1 MQQDMSNIIPPERSP
16 RVIFLGMQGNFSL
29 PSLRALLKQNIEVCA
44 VVVPAPQVPG
54 RESLAMRQRERPR
67 LIRSVLP
74 LLDASIVELAWEHN
88 LPVWEVQHLS
98 DAGTISTLAAYEP
111 DTICVACFSQRIPPA
126 ILQLP
131 RFGCLNVHPSL
142 LPANRGPVPLFWTFH
157 EGDEQAGITIHL
169 MDEGI
174 DSGDILAQEP
184 IHVPDGISYT
194 QLEARCAV
202 RGGELLARTVWNLY
216 RGLARCVPQEE
227 TKSSYHPFPA
237 ADDFVVHASE
247 WSARHVYNF
256 ICGVAHWNGPVNIDV
271 GGERFQ
277 VREAISYSH
286 LDTANTENTPAETEQ
301 TSWVQCKKGW
311 VRVVTTP

>member
-1 MQQDMSNIIPPERSP
+1 MLQDMSNSMPQERFP

-54 RESLAMRQRERPR
+54 RESLAIYQRERPR
-67 LIRSVLP
+67 LTRSMLP
-74 LLDASIVELAWEHN
+74 LLDTSIVELAWEHN
-88 LPVWEVQHLS
+88 IPVWEVQHLS
-98 DAGTISTLAAYEP
+98 DAGTISTLAAYAP
-111 DTICVACFSQRIPPA
+111 DAICVSCFSQRIPPA
-126 ILQLP
+126 ILELP

-142 LPANRGPVPLFWTFH
+142 LPANRGPVPLFWTFR
-157 EGDEQAGITIHL
+157 EGDKRTGITIHL

-184 IHVPDGISYT
+184 IHVSDGISYT

-202 RGGELLARTVWNLY
+202 RGGELLARTVWDLY
-216 RGLARCVPQEE
+216 RGLARRVSQEE

-237 ADDFVVHASE
+237 ADDFVVRASE
-247 WSARHVYNF
+247 WSAHHVYNF
-256 ICGVAHWNGPVNIDV
+256 ICGVVHWGGPVKIDV

-277 VREAISYSH
+277 VREVISYSH
-286 LDTANTENTPAETEQ
+286 ENTKNTTETEEAGP
-301 TSWVQCKKGW
+301 TVWVQCRKGW
-311 VRVVTTP
+311 VRVVK